1 MFSPPGFG
9 HHRDHDVSFLLS
21 SLPVPSFSRGGRVG
35 VAASSPGVS
44 RFSCAAAAAAA
55 SAASAASAA
64 AADVLFSE
72 EEGGAAG
79 DSDDD
84 DEAAAFFLFLLALS
98 ILCDVGGER
107 KLFCYQKPRGFR
119 QTRFLFF
126 YLRP

>member
-1 MFSPPGFG
+1 MFSPPGIG
-9 HHRDHDVSFLLS
+9 HHSDHDVSFLLS

-44 RFSCAAAAAAA
+44 RFSCAAAASAAA
-55 SAASAASAA
+55 AAAA

-98 ILCDVGGER
+98 ILCDVRGER